1 MPELGK
7 KKYPYTEAGMA
18 QYKKDKAKKS
28 ATMQQKGKAKSL
40 AEATSKM
47 KKEKGAADRKAY
59 ASKRASIMK
68 MQMKKVK

>member
-28 ATMQQKGKAKSL
+28 ATMQQKGKASL
-40 AEATSKM
+40 
-47 KKEKGAADRKAY
+47 
-59 ASKRASIMK
+59 
-68 MQMKKVK
+68 